1 MHSELDFRP
10 VQIIHIIGT
19 YLTKKPNL
27 EGHPKEQYIQD
38 FAKQWTAKKKPWLF
52 AHVTCLKLNF
62 THLPSHDLWVQIRG
76 WVCNI
81 LGPGNNGYIS
91 PNVSFHSHFAIFPPT
106 WVGYSLLW
114 LVHGQSSYRTFTFEI
129 TNYTLLHFHTFCLKC
144 MMLK

>member
-1 MHSELDFRP
+1 MNYILNSTIFLHTIQKKYIYIF
-10 VQIIHIIGT
+10 VN
-19 YLTKKPNL
+19 YLFKYFDLIVFFNSYYRYILQKKPNF

-106 WVGYSLLW
+106 WVGYSLLGIW
-114 LVHGQSSYRTFTFEI
+114 P
-129 TNYTLLHFHTFCLKC
+129 
-144 MMLK
+144 ML

>member
-1 MHSELDFRP
+1 MIWYFSSSYYRYNILQKS
-10 VQIIHIIGT
+10 QILRGT
-19 YLTKKPNL
+19 L
-27 EGHPKEQYIQD
+27 KEQYIQD

-106 WVGYSLLW
+106 WVG
-114 LVHGQSSYRTFTFEI
+114 QSSNRTFTFEI
-129 TNYTLLHFHTFCLKC
+129 TNYTLLHFHTFCLTST
-144 MMLK
+144 LKGMIT